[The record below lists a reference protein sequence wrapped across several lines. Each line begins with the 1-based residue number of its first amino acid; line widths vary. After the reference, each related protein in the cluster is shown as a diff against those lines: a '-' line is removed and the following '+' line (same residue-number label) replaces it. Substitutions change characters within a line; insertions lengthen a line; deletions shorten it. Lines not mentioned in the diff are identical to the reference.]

1 MSTVAT
7 GPGKGVAVAVIGLI
21 TMGWGASYAILGGS
35 LIFGANAMM
44 TKHPGDQMGGLADV
58 DRWVAS
64 MFASLG
70 TVIGALLL
78 LQGVMGIL
86 AGLGVLWRKQWGRIL
101 TFLLAVLAILWGLLI
116 IGGAFAGAFEQG
128 VTFLAVGAAQLLYG
142 ILAFVILS
150 QKNTEF
156 PRTPG

>member
-1 MSTVAT
+1 MNTTTT
-7 GPGKGVAVAVIGLI
+7 GPAKGVAVTVIGLI

-44 TKHPGDQMGGLADV
+44 TKHPGDQKGGLADV
-58 DRWVAS
+58 DHWVAS

-86 AGLGVLWRKQWGRIL
+86 AGLGVRWRKQWGRIL
-101 TFLLAVLAILWGLLI
+101 TFLLAVLAILWSLLI

-150 QKNTEF
+150 KKGTEF
-156 PRTPG
+156 SRTPG